1 MNLDF
6 KDYEAV
12 RKQLF
17 IKVSP
22 VGKILHEQKD
32 APYEKREN
40 LAITAH
46 VLLKQNEDY
55 VASMAVTNPMLESFG
70 VTKEQL
76 FHDASANAPSIFPAR
91 ITDMD
96 KVMTELCLDLILEE
110 DKADMTKEE
119 IQQILSDLG
128 TIDMRDT
135 KMIVVTNERKLDG
148 AAAIFYPG
156 VMEQIGKQME
166 GNYYILPSSIH
177 ESATR
182 FAA

>member
-119 IQQILSDLG
+119 IQLG
-128 TIDMRDT
+128 
-135 KMIVVTNERKLDG
+135 ERVYLFRHHLLYEKGIGYYLFYNSG
-148 AAAIFYPG
+148 AYGDENMFVHKG
-156 VMEQIGKQME
+156 ME
-166 GNYYILPSSIH
+166 
-177 ESATR
+177 
-182 FAA
+182 

>member
-46 VLLKQNEDY
+46 VL
-55 VASMAVTNPMLESFG
+55 
-70 VTKEQL
+70 
-76 FHDASANAPSIFPAR
+76 
-91 ITDMD
+91 
-96 KVMTELCLDLILEE
+96 
-110 DKADMTKEE
+110 
-119 IQQILSDLG
+119 
-128 TIDMRDT
+128 
-135 KMIVVTNERKLDG
+135 
-148 AAAIFYPG
+148 
-156 VMEQIGKQME
+156 
-166 GNYYILPSSIH
+166 
-177 ESATR
+177 
-182 FAA
+182 

>member
-55 VASMAVTNPMLESFG
+55 VASMAVTNPML
-70 VTKEQL
+70 
-76 FHDASANAPSIFPAR
+76 
-91 ITDMD
+91 
-96 KVMTELCLDLILEE
+96 
-110 DKADMTKEE
+110 
-119 IQQILSDLG
+119 
-128 TIDMRDT
+128 
-135 KMIVVTNERKLDG
+135 
-148 AAAIFYPG
+148 
-156 VMEQIGKQME
+156 
-166 GNYYILPSSIH
+166 
-177 ESATR
+177 
-182 FAA
+182 